1 MAQNQKPVTP
11 QEKQRSTATVPYRSE
26 HPGWPTTR
34 NFWGVS
40 PFSLMRRMME
50 DFDPFYG
57 GIGPA
62 EGRLW
67 SPRIDVFQREGQL
80 VVRADVPG
88 VRKEDV
94 NVELTDDGLVIEGE
108 RKAEQNVEQAGVHR
122 VECTYGSFQRVIPVP
137 EGVDIAQAKASFEN
151 GVLEVTVPL
160 PKEQTR
166 ERRRRIEVRDK
177 TPGTKAVH

>member
-1 MAQNQKPVTP
+1 MH
-11 QEKQRSTATVPYRSE
+11 SS
-26 HPGWPTTR
+26 
-34 NFWGVS
+34 VS
-40 PFSLMRRMME
+40 SGPFSLMRRMME
-50 DFDPFYG
+50 DVEPLHG

-80 VVRADVPG
+80 IVRADVPG

-108 RKAEQNVEQAGVHR
+108 RKAEQNVDEAGVHR

-137 EGVDIAQAKASFEN
+137 EGIDVAQAKASFEN

-160 PKEQTR
+160 PKEQTHGAASAHR
-166 ERRRRIEVRDK
+166 GAGQDAWDEGSALVSHLVSFEGQLGAIDC
-177 TPGTKAVH
+177 GQD